1 MSNCLLIFFFYSVS
15 DKDDKL
21 IVAEV
26 VDEVEEDIEEILA
39 STNADPIDFIWLVIL
54 TWLLNI
60 NSITEHIHFKMK
72 INLESL
78 TFKIG
83 TQKLDQVVSLF

>member
-1 MSNCLLIFFFYSVS
+1 MTNFCVAVKEFNDPDKLFKSEHVKLLADLFLLLS

-39 STNADPIDFIWLVIL
+39 STNEVHAIIRGF
-54 TWLLNI
+54 
-60 NSITEHIHFKMK
+60 FC
-72 INLESL
+72 
-78 TFKIG
+78 F
-83 TQKLDQVVSLF
+83 